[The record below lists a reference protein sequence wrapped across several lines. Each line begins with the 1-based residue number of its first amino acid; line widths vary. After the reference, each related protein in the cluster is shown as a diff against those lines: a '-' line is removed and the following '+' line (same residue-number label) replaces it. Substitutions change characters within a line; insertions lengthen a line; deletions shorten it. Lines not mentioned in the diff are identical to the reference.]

1 MENRKMALA
10 AARLLNDKKANDIML
25 IDITGKSSFADY
37 LVIASGSSGR
47 QAEAMADDIEELF
60 AKEGIE
66 PKGIEGRN
74 GSGWI
79 LLDMGDVIVN
89 VFAKDTRKKYN
100 LEKVWGDCTFLETEE

>member
-1 MENRKMALA
+1 MALA
-10 AARLLNDKKANDIML
+10 AARLLNDKKADDIML

-66 PKGIEGRN
+66 PKTPHKCDSSQKRA
-74 GSGWI
+74 
-79 LLDMGDVIVN
+79 M
-89 VFAKDTRKKYN
+89 FCMAAA
-100 LEKVWGDCTFLETEE
+100 